1 MAPGRKTGGRKPG
14 TPNKVTKEA
23 REVFRALLEKKGPEL
38 EQMIDETRAT
48 DPGKA
53 ADLVLKA
60 AEFCIPKLGRTEIAG
75 DDGGPLTVLVKKYT
89 E

>member
-1 MAPGRKTGGRKPG
+1 MALGRKTGGRKKG
-14 TPNKVTKEA
+14 TPNKVTREA
-23 REVFRALLEKKGPEL
+23 REVFQALLDKKGPEL
-38 EQMIDETRAT
+38 EQMIEETRAT

-60 AEFCIPKLGRTEIAG
+60 AEFCIPKLGRQELISP
-75 DDGGPLTVLVKKYT
+75 DGPLVVVKVDRD